1 MSFNSREILSE
12 LSSYGFEAEVVAL
25 PCTTS
30 TNDVARSMISKES
43 DPLIVVADQ
52 QTKGKGSHGRSF
64 FSPEDTG
71 FYMTFSVPK
80 ADPKIQMTLTAGV
93 ATVLAIDEVC
103 HKKVGIK
110 WVNDLIYKGK
120 KVCGILCERL
130 SDGTVLV
137 GIGINM
143 MTPKEGFPPEIAE
156 TAAALGSDTG
166 LVNTLAADIYRWF
179 MDLIEN
185 NDRILTLYKEKCI
198 TIGQTVQ
205 FTYEG
210 VNHIGLASDVDHDGS
225 LIIVQDGVERK
236 YSSGEI
242 SVRPV

>member
-1 MSFNSREILSE
+1 
-12 LSSYGFEAEVVAL
+12 
-25 PCTTS
+25 
-30 TNDVARSMISKES
+30 
-43 DPLIVVADQ
+43 
-52 QTKGKGSHGRSF
+52 
-64 FSPEDTG
+64 
-71 FYMTFSVPK
+71 
-80 ADPKIQMTLTAGV
+80 
-93 ATVLAIDEVC
+93 
-103 HKKVGIK
+103 
-110 WVNDLIYKGK
+110 
-120 KVCGILCERL
+120 
-130 SDGTVLV
+130 
-137 GIGINM
+137 M